1 MFPLNAIAEPYSVP
15 CCCCPMLLLDG
26 FVQICVLLLSLGLGW
41 VRADM
46 RALFSLLCPMLL
58 QVDLW
63 LEGRKHQ
70 NSCFS

>member
-1 MFPLNAIAEPYSVP
+1 
-15 CCCCPMLLLDG
+15 MLLLSYAIARWIRADMRA
-26 FVQICVLLLSLGLGW
+26 IAIGW
-41 VRADM
+41 IRADM

-63 LEGRKHQ
+63 PEGRKHQ

>member
-1 MFPLNAIAEPYSVP
+1 
-15 CCCCPMLLLDG
+15 MLLLSYA
-26 FVQICVLLLSLGLGW
+26 IARW
-41 VRADM
+41 IRADMRAIAIGWIRADMRAIAIGWM

-63 LEGRKHQ
+63 LESRKHQ